1 MEAQWDFDQLTKFNK
16 VLELLE
22 KFSIGEYLNFLF
34 LYFFKI
40 IMKALMRDESSIFE
54 GIPCVQ
60 KVTPGN
66 GIFPTGTAAEE
77 SVVITGED
85 SQLL

>member
-1 MEAQWDFDQLTKFNK
+1 M
-16 VLELLE
+16 
-22 KFSIGEYLNFLF
+22 
-34 LYFFKI
+34 